1 MKVED
6 IELDKLAERIFK
18 SSGPQMVAAGN
29 KKAFKVVSIIIFV
42 ATLLWI
48 TFLYFNHSLNIAT
61 VSEAAILLV
70 GIVALLMLAF
80 TNDVFGK
87 FTRKSMANIV
97 LKKVSRDISIKN
109 MDGII
114 SIKDDGHLK
123 IYRDMNN
130 DELII
135 FHMAVAVG
143 IVRASDLFSYN
154 TLDALID
161 ASSAA
166 DVQKTLTRCDIH
178 IDINHLAKTLS
189 NISNSK

>member
-1 MKVED
+1 MKMKDE
-6 IELDKLAERIFK
+6 ELDRLADRIFK
-18 SSGPQMVAAGN
+18 ASGPQMVAAAN
-29 KKAFKVVSIIIFV
+29 KKILKSLLIVISV
-42 ATLLWI
+42 AALLWI
-48 TFLYFNHSLNIAT
+48 TFLFFNHSLNIAT
-61 VSEAAILLV
+61 ISEASILLV
-70 GIVALLMLAF
+70 GVVALVMLAF
-80 TNDVFGK
+80 TNDIFGK

-143 IVRASDLFSYN
+143 IVKASDLFSYN

-189 NISNSK
+189 NISDSK